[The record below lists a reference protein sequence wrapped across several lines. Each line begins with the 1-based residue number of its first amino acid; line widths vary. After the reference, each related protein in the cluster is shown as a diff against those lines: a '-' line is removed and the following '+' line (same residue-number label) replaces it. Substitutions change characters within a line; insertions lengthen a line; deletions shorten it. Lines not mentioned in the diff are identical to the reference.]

1 MGKADYYKHGTYN
14 AICDTCGFKHK
25 ADQLQ
30 MTWDGFF
37 VCDKCYEPR
46 HPQDFVRAKL
56 DRQRVPVARPDPD
69 IKYNSSTIG
78 TNAVKNQKTVHISS
92 IQYTTQYV
100 SVIIELNDSSYFTT
114 RIAETPIVATAVRLE
129 EGLPFAA
136 DAGNKVYIMNHNE
149 YLSPNEVTTD
159 DL

>member
-1 MGKADYYKHGTYN
+1 MGKADTYKHGTYN
-14 AICDTCGFKHK
+14 AICDTCGFKFK

-56 DRQRVPVARPDPD
+56 DRQRVPIARPDAD
-69 IKYNSSTIG
+69 IKYNQSSIG
-78 TNAVKNQKTVHISS
+78 TSASRGDSSIHISD
-92 IQYTTQYV
+92 ITYTTQYI
-100 SVIIELNDSSYFTT
+100 VIEIQLDDSSYFVT
-114 RIAETPIVATAVRLE
+114 RIAATPLVATAVKIE
-129 EGLPFAA
+129 DPLPFPAS
-136 DAGNKVYIMNHNE
+136 AGNTIIIHNHAD
-149 YLSPNEVTTD
+149 YLATNEVTAG